1 METDASDYALGA
13 CLNQKDDQGR
23 LHPVAF
29 LSRKFTP
36 VELNYQIHD
45 KELIAIIAACEEWRH
60 YLEGARFPI
69 TIYTDHKNLV
79 YFMTTKALNQR
90 QVRW

>member
-1 METDASDYALGA
+1 MKTDASDYALGA
-13 CLNQKDDQGR
+13 CLNQKDDQDR

-36 VELNYQIHD
+36 AELNYQIHD
-45 KELIAIIAACEEWRH
+45 KELMAIVAACEEWRH

-69 TIYTDHKNLV
+69 TVYTDHKNLV
-79 YFMTTKALNQR
+79 YFITTKALN
-90 QVRW
+90 